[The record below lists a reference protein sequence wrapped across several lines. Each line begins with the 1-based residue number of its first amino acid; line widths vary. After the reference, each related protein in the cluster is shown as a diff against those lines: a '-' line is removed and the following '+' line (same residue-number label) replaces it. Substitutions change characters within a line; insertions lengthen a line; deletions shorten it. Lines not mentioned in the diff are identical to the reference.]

1 MIRSLIISA
10 LIVFAAALLGWR
22 EKEQYSN
29 EKATREKLLK
39 QVVANPSLDFQSPIN
54 IERSTADRAKQ
65 EKAKKLSIDFFDLS
79 IRAAQDPVAAFGEEF
94 QRLEADLKS
103 SLATLDPAGIKQFI
117 EECKNNPDLNSQTKQ
132 DLNRYIREVFIQND
146 PIEMTRMMVKSPELF
161 GIGDEK
167 TYDPF
172 SYLIYYYSAQEKDL
186 QIVFECLAESPP
198 AFQSKYIGGALQF
211 GTGSPSQRA
220 ELLEEMRYFA
230 TTTLEQKELVNRKL
244 SELAFGRP
252 DAKGSFIE
260 LSDWIAS
267 ANLSSEE
274 LVAATK
280 DMQEKVRV
288 GDTAQWLD
296 WLTKN
301 DMPDEASKQRAYDLA
316 TQWTE
321 KDYQAV
327 GDWLISSPNSPEKT
341 AVAGAYAAKT
351 YPYDPENARKWL
363 QTLPQ
368 GPDRTKAL
376 LTIYQCIPRDSD
388 EAKEFASEY
397 GLRK

>member
-10 LIVFAAALLGWR
+10 LILFAAALLGWQ
-22 EKEQYSN
+22 EKRQYSS
-29 EKATREKLLK
+29 EKATREKLQK
-39 QVVANPSLDFQSPIN
+39 QVAANPSLDFQSTIN
-54 IERSTADRAKQ
+54 IERRTADRAKQ
-65 EKAKKLSIDFFDLS
+65 EKVKKLSIDFFDLS

-103 SLATLDPAGIKQFI
+103 SLATLDPAGIKEFI

-186 QIVFECLAESPP
+186 QIVFQCLAESPP
-198 AFQSKYIGGALQF
+198 EFQSKYIGGALQF

-230 TTTLEQKELVNRKL
+230 TTTPEQKKLVNRKL

-274 LVAATK
+274 LVSATK

-288 GDTAQWLD
+288 GDTSQWLD

-301 DMPDEASKQRAYDLA
+301 DIPDDVSKQRAYDLA

-351 YPYDPENARKWL
+351 YPYDPEIATQWL

-368 GPDRTKAL
+368 GADRTKAL

-397 GLRK
+397 GLGK